1 MNKQDA
7 KKLLDKYLRGDANEA
22 EETLVQLWLLRMTAK
37 SKAEQD
43 EASYNQ
49 THAEMWNAIHGTIN
63 TKRVRLWPRI
73 AVAASILIVLCA
85 GYYALNI
92 NHTKPKLALIENK
105 KKENLINWKSI
116 INYAADNEWVALPD
130 GSAVKVY
137 PGAEVRYKKSLKLA
151 SRREVYLSGKAFFE
165 VAKDKKHPFIVY
177 ANGLSVTAL
186 GTSFTITANPNS
198 DLVKVKLHTGKIWVR
213 NLDSVKR
220 MPAFSKILK
229 PGDVLNVRLGDTIVR
244 LSHEDFK
251 KDPAKENAVLN
262 LIQMPLKEVFDKIA
276 KQHHVNII
284 SNPNEIANMSFTG
297 TIDLNL
303 PVENLLTEL
312 TELNKLK
319 WIKRGKDYLI
329 KK

>member
-22 EETLVQLWLLRMTAK
+22 EETLVELWMLRMTAK
-37 SKAEQD
+37 SELEQD
-43 EASYNQ
+43 ETRYKQ
-49 THAEMWNAIHGTIN
+49 THAEMWNAVNVAIN

-73 AVAASILIVLCA
+73 AVAVSILMVLFA
-85 GYYALNI
+85 GYYALTV
-92 NHTKPKLALIENK
+92 NHTKPKLALTESK
-105 KKENLINWKSI
+105 KKQNLINWKSI
-116 INYAADNEWVALPD
+116 INYATDNEWVGLPD

-137 PGAEVRYKKSLKLA
+137 PGAEVRYKKSIKLA
-151 SRREVYLSGKAFFE
+151 SKREVYLTGKAFFE

-198 DLVKVKLHTGKIWVR
+198 DLIKVKLHTGKIWVR

-220 MPAFSKILK
+220 MPVFSKILK
-229 PGDVLNVRLGDTIVR
+229 PGDVLNVRLGDATVK
-244 LSHEDFK
+244 LHHEDFK
-251 KDPAKENAVLN
+251 KDIVKENVVLN
-262 LIQMPLKEVFDKIA
+262 LVQVPLKDVFDKIA
-276 KQHHVNII
+276 KQQHVNII
-284 SNPNEIANMSFTG
+284 FNPNEVANVSFTG

-319 WIKRGKDYLI
+319 WIKSGKDYLI